1 MRTSFLWAITQRV
14 PTFRDN
20 LSVPNSRIKTLL
32 DPLSSE
38 TDSISRNVGNELNT
52 LRNIPEQRSSG
63 LLWFRMRS
71 KKRHETSRS
80 INDIARLS
88 VILFPNNSAHV
99 NCLINKFGQY
109 YTIILLLRATAL
121 TDTTLTNTIIYNKPT
136 RCNSGSIVFINNY
149 KYALHV
155 SDAPCVHHQEHY
167 KL

>member
-1 MRTSFLWAITQRV
+1 MYRYHLQGSRAGPLKMGTIRCPKTSV
-14 PTFRDN
+14 M
-20 LSVPNSRIKTLL
+20 SYHH
-32 DPLSSE
+32 
-38 TDSISRNVGNELNT
+38 T